1 MSPRRCTIDG
11 CPSVSSKEEHEQVTF
26 HTIPVNVEIR
36 KKWIENCRVS
46 KTKTIT
52 KSVLVCS
59 RHFRVQD
66 FIQKNE
72 KFFLKQGAVPTIFPW
87 VTIQLDS
94 DSAGSGSNADESGD
108 SNEQSSNDTNSTTK
122 VLSSIKP
129 DKLSA
134 LKQRSVS
141 ADEHL
146 TVSHGASGD
155 KAGPRKS
162 LDSNLNK
169 EAGRSADFA
178 HLTDGDTSKKKK
190 DFVSKLAQGLKV
202 EAQDFNKLWH
212 NAKIMEVDHGEKEV
226 LVHFEKSAKTKG
238 PA

>member
-1 MSPRRCTIDG
+1 MS
-11 CPSVSSKEEHEQVTF
+11 SHEEHQQVTF
-26 HTIPVNVEIR
+26 HTIPVNVDVR
-36 KKWIENCRVS
+36 KKWVEHCRVP
-46 KTKTIT
+46 KNKTIT
-52 KSVLVCS
+52 KSVLICS
-59 RHFRVQD
+59 RHFRVPD
-66 FIQKNE
+66 FVQKSE

-87 VTIQLDS
+87 GTIQLDS
-94 DSAGSGSNADESGD
+94 DSAGSVSQAEESGD
-108 SNEQSSNDTNSTTK
+108 SNGQSSTEASSSTK

-146 TVSHGASGD
+146 TVSHAASDD
-155 KAGPRKS
+155 KTGPRKS

-169 EAGRSADFA
+169 QVSKATDFGQQS
-178 HLTDGDTSKKKK
+178 DGDSSKRKK
-190 DFVSKLAQGLKV
+190 DFASKLASGMKV
-202 EAQDFNKLWH
+202 EAQDFNELWH

-226 LVHFEKSAKTKG
+226 LVHFEKNAKSKG